1 MTDQARL
8 GWYLRRAARS
18 DAGALSALAR
28 EAKASWG
35 YPKSWIDAWAAELTV
50 SADYIDQHRV
60 TVACSAGAILGMC
73 ALEDHEDHWNL
84 EHVWVAPAA
93 QRRGVG
99 RFLVL
104 DAVGAARR
112 VRSDPVRV
120 AADPFAQDFY
130 SRLGAR
136 VTGWVAAPTDGDPSR
151 RLPHMEFSIPR
162 RRT

>member
-18 DAGALSALAR
+18 DAGALTALAR

-35 YPKSWIDAWAAELTV
+35 YPKAWIDTWAEELTV

-60 TVACSAGAILGMC
+60 TVACTANDIIGAC
-73 ALEDHEDHWNL
+73 AIEDHRDHWML
-84 EHVWVAPAA
+84 EHVWVSPFVHR
-93 QRRGVG
+93 QGVG

-112 VRSDPVRV
+112 VRSTPIRLL
-120 AADPFAQDFY
+120 ADPFARDFY

-136 VTGWVAAPTDGDPSR
+136 VIGSVAAPMDGDPAR
-151 RLPHMEFSIPR
+151 RLPHMEFSIPTR
-162 RRT
+162 PT